1 MRFPDVTLEEK
12 LKEVEREI
20 AQRHRVYPRLIARG
34 TLTKE
39 RAAQQIRIMSAV
51 AEDYRNKAKEGPLF
65 AGQGI

>member
-1 MRFPDVTLEEK
+1 MNFSDVTIEDK

-39 RAAQQIRIMSAV
+39 RAAKQIRIMSAI
-51 AEDYRNKAKEGPLF
+51 AEDIRNKAKEGPLF
-65 AGQGI
+65 ARL